1 MRYDKDLR
9 RPIHASVALAIL
21 AAGCPRRPTREI
33 DPPAAAGAMAPNLAA
48 TAGGWLMTWVEPGSG
63 GHRVRFARFAAGAWN
78 APSTIAE
85 GAAIVANW
93 ADVPSV
99 AAAANGALVAH
110 WAEASTDEAYDVVL
124 ARSEDG
130 GASWR
135 RLGVPH
141 RDGTRT
147 EHGFVSL
154 VGEGA
159 AVRAVWLDG
168 RAGTTA
174 LRSALVGVSIG
185 EEEVIDARVC
195 DCCGTAAIA
204 TEGGTLVAYRDRS
217 GDELRDIATARR
229 ASEGWSEP
237 SAVHGDGWKIAGCP
251 VNGPAAAVDAGRV
264 AVAWF
269 TLAGDRPSVR
279 VAFSSDGGVTFAAPI
294 DVDARAPLGRVD
306 VVVHGGEAIVSWMAS
321 AGEDA
326 VLLAR
331 RVDSDGRM
339 GETLS
344 IAPMRPDRASGFPRM
359 ELAGDQLGFVWTDT
373 DARLRAARLAVADLP
388 APRQGEGPA
397 SSSGAGPRVGSPMPA
412 FAAVTL
418 SGEPVTLGA
427 GQVSLVN
434 VWATW
439 CEPCRQELPVLV
451 ELHRRHAGLHVVGV
465 SVDRARSSQ
474 ELVDFVARRKIPFEI
489 WHDRDDR
496 ISRLLG
502 IQALP
507 VTLLVDRNGLV
518 VWRKDGAVSDGDP
531 ELERAIRAAIERR

>member
-1 MRYDKDLR
+1 
-9 RPIHASVALAIL
+9 
-21 AAGCPRRPTREI
+21 
-33 DPPAAAGAMAPNLAA
+33 MA
-48 TAGGWLMTWVEPGSG
+48 
-63 GHRVRFARFAAGAWN
+63 
-78 APSTIAE
+78 
-85 GAAIVANW
+85 
-93 ADVPSV
+93 
-99 AAAANGALVAH
+99 
-110 WAEASTDEAYDVVL
+110 
-124 ARSEDG
+124 
-130 GASWR
+130 
-135 RLGVPH
+135 
-141 RDGTRT
+141 
-147 EHGFVSL
+147 
-154 VGEGA
+154 
-159 AVRAVWLDG
+159 
-168 RAGTTA
+168 
-174 LRSALVGVSIG
+174 
-185 EEEVIDARVC
+185 
-195 DCCGTAAIA
+195 
-204 TEGGTLVAYRDRS
+204 
-217 GDELRDIATARR
+217 
-229 ASEGWSEP
+229 
-237 SAVHGDGWKIAGCP
+237 
-251 VNGPAAAVDAGRV
+251 PAAAVDAGRV
-264 AVAWF
+264 VVAWF

-306 VVVHGGEAIVSWMAS
+306 VAVHGGEAIVSWMAS

-397 SSSGAGPRVGSPMPA
+397 SSPGAGPRVGSPMPA

-489 WHDRDDR
+489 WHDRDGPDLAAPR
-496 ISRLLG
+496 H
-502 IQALP
+502 P
-507 VTLLVDRNGLV
+507 
-518 VWRKDGAVSDGDP
+518 GASGDP
-531 ELERAIRAAIERR
+531 ARRPERPRRLAQGRRGQRRRSGARARHPGRDRAAMIQRGSRGRCRRRGRLHAVAGLGARRRPSSGVGWEQASPP